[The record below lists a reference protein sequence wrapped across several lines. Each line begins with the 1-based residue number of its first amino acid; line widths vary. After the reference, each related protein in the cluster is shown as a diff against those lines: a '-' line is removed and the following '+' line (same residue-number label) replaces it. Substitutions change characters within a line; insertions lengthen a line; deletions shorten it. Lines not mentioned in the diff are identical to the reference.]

1 MESTLTT
8 NDFLAHNLSP
18 VPKQMFVWFVNREDG
33 SSAYE
38 FTNDGENHDYNKE
51 VDDRKDEIKEFGLLG
66 NGSKIYFNTK
76 DGIIH
81 IGDRKIKLF
90 VESDEDINVY
100 LRLTENDEANY
111 KNVIQYKKAAFDYN
125 PVPGVAQTIPGTVTN
140 HYIGYNCETEHF
152 SFQVILDVPVGQPME
167 LKTTITMKTTDFE
180 GKICMQSWKDDEINY
195 YEEEDVKLE
204 QFKVVENK
212 FVLLNI

>member
-1 MESTLTT
+1 MESTPTT

-18 VPKQMFVWFVNREDG
+18 VSKQMFIWFVNREDG

-76 DGIIH
+76 DGIIN

-90 VESDEDINVY
+90 VESDEDINVV
-100 LRLTENDEANY
+100 LSLTENDEANY

-152 SFQVILDVPVGQPME
+152 SFQVILDVPVGRPME

-180 GKICMQSWKDDEINY
+180 GKICMQSWKNDEIRY
-195 YEEEDVKLE
+195 FEEEDVKLE

>member
-1 MESTLTT
+1 MKSTLTT

-152 SFQVILDVPVGQPME
+152 SFQVILDTPVGQPME